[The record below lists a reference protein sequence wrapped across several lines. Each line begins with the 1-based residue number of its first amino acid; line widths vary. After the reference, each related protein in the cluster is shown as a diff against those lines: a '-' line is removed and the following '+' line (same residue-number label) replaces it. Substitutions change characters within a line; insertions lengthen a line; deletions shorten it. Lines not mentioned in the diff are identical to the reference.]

1 MSPFASPQ
9 PHIVTYLFSRPN
21 HDLLEMFAWS
31 NVLLAFDTDVS
42 SGSGLTPSGLPVGD
56 SIDFLRLI
64 WAVDHALQ
72 RQSKSMA
79 ATLGI
84 TGPLC
89 LAIRIM
95 GRFPSIHARQLADIL
110 HLHPSSLTALMKRL
124 ERRDLVRRWP
134 DERDRRRWLMGLTRQ
149 GQALNRETPG
159 TIEAAVQRVLKTTT
173 RGHLDVMR
181 AVLTT
186 LARELDGGGRSRVI
200 GMAR

>member
-1 MSPFASPQ
+1 M
-9 PHIVTYLFSRPN
+9 
-21 HDLLEMFAWS
+21 
-31 NVLLAFDTDVS
+31 TDVS

-56 SIDFLRLI
+56 AIDFLRLI

-72 RQSKSMA
+72 RRSKSMA

-84 TGPLC
+84 TGPQRLV
-89 LAIRIM
+89 IRII

-110 HLHPSSLTALMKRL
+110 HLHPSSLTALLKRL

-134 DERDRRRWLMGLTRQ
+134 DERDRRRWLLGLTRQ

-173 RGHLDVMR
+173 RDRPRCHAGCPGQVG
-181 AVLTT
+181 
-186 LARELDGGGRSRVI
+186 RELDGGGRSRVI
-200 GMAR
+200 GMRR

>member
-1 MSPFASPQ
+1 VEAT
-9 PHIVTYLFSRPN
+9 V
-21 HDLLEMFAWS
+21 
-31 NVLLAFDTDVS
+31 TDVS

-56 SIDFLRLI
+56 AIDFLRLV

-72 RQSKSMA
+72 RRSKSMA

-84 TGPLC
+84 TGPQRLV
-89 LAIRIM
+89 IRII

-110 HLHPSSLTALMKRL
+110 HLHPSSLTALLKRL

-134 DERDRRRWLMGLTRQ
+134 DERDRRRWLLGLTRQ

-159 TIEAAVQRVLKTTT
+159 TIEAAVQRMLKTTT
-173 RGHLDVMR
+173 RDDLDVTR
-181 AVLTT
+181 AVLGK

-200 GMAR
+200 GMRL